1 MAELIP
7 VEYRLRA
14 AQKQLASQWMRRG
27 ILVAI
32 AAAAGLTYT
41 FGWFRERTVEH
52 DKLAVDFKAKSALI
66 TRSDELRSR
75 RQDLANRMQ
84 KIQELMDDKVL
95 LTLLKNISDGFSGK
109 DCLEFVSIDARAQDA
124 ASADRPASDPHYVV
138 RITGITQSSGT
149 LAELMTRLG
158 QQTNPPIN
166 VVLESSHREP
176 LLDGQVMRFQI
187 VCDKPDPK
195 VDTKGT

>member
-7 VEYRLRA
+7 IEYRLRA
-14 AQKQLASQWMRRG
+14 AQRELASQWLRRG
-27 ILVAI
+27 VLVAI
-32 AAAAGLTYT
+32 AAAACLIYT
-41 FGWFRERTVEH
+41 FGWFRQRSTEH
-52 DKLAVDFKAKSALI
+52 DKLAAEFKEKSTLI

-75 RQDLANRMQ
+75 RQNLANRMQ

-95 LTLLKNISDGFSGK
+95 LSLLKNISEGFSGK

-124 ASADRPASDPHYVV
+124 APAPDKPAPDPHYVV

-158 QQTNPPIN
+158 QRGNPPIN

-195 VDTKGT
+195 GT

>member
-7 VEYRLRA
+7 IEYRLRA
-14 AQKQLASQWMRRG
+14 AQSRLASQWLRRG

-32 AAAAGLTYT
+32 ASAAALTYT
-41 FGWFRERTVEH
+41 FGWYRNQNAGHEKFAVE
-52 DKLAVDFKAKSALI
+52 FKAKSALI
-66 TRSDELRSR
+66 VRSQELRSR
-75 RQDLANRMQ
+75 RQDLANRME

-95 LTLLKNISDGFSGK
+95 LSLLKNVSDGFSGK
-109 DCLEFVSIDARAQDA
+109 DCLEFISIDARVQDPAPA
-124 ASADRPASDPHYVV
+124 ADKPLPDPHYVV
-138 RITGITQSSGT
+138 RITGITQTSGT

-158 QQTNPPIN
+158 QNSKPPIN

-187 VCDKPDPK
+187 VCDKADL
-195 VDTKGT
+195 KGI